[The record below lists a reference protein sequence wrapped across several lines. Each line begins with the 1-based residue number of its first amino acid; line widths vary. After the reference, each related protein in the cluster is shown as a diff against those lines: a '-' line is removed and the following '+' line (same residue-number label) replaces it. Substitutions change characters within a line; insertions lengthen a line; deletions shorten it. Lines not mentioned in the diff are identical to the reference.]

1 MTEAALPAD
10 VVTRVERD
18 YDEAERAAVILAL
31 GGLSSATREH
41 ARVARCVLHVAA
53 GDLQR
58 FEQMIA
64 LAHTD
69 FRDVIVAAEYDR
81 DLRRLRDLSQ
91 PFADP

>member
-1 MTEAALPAD
+1 VTEAALPAD

-18 YDEAERAAVILAL
+18 YDEAERAAAILAL

-58 FEQMIA
+58 LEQMIA

-91 PFADP
+91 PFVDP

>member
-10 VVTRVERD
+10 VVTRVGRD
-18 YDEAERAAVILAL
+18 YDEVDRAAVILAL
-31 GGLSSATREH
+31 GELSSATREH
-41 ARVARCVLHVAA
+41 ARVARCVLYVAA
-53 GDLQR
+53 GDLQEFGR
-58 FEQMIA
+58 VIA